1 MATISIAG
9 RSVPQGLG
17 TGTSG
22 FTNPHMEK
30 VTVTT
35 GNVYRVL
42 PDYPCDTWEIYLVQ
56 GTEDPMVRVFGLD
69 DDYANTAT
77 APATSVPAAGT
88 KFELNIEND
97 YENTP
102 KGFDMATLSTK
113 TIIVDQAW
121 QGLQFDVEE
130 KAVAGDP
137 GTVVI
142 KVKAYRAGKCTF
154 DGTFAA
160 GTTDA
165 S

>member
-9 RSVPQGLG
+9 RTKVTQGLG

-30 VTVTT
+30 ATVTT
-35 GNVYRVL
+35 SNVYRVL

-56 GTEDPMVRVFGLD
+56 GTQDPMVRVFGLD
-69 DDYANTAT
+69 GDYANTAT

-88 KFELNIEND
+88 KFELNIADD
-97 YENTP
+97 YLAT
-102 KGFDMATLSTK
+102 GFDMATLSTK

-121 QGLQFDVEE
+121 QGLQFDVAD
-130 KAVAGDP
+130 KSGGGDA
-137 GTVVI
+137 GTVTI

>member
-1 MATISIAG
+1 
-9 RSVPQGLG
+9 
-17 TGTSG
+17 
-22 FTNPHMEK
+22 MEK
-30 VTVTT
+30 ATVTT

-88 KFELNIEND
+88 KFELNIADD
-97 YENTP
+97 YSAT
-102 KGFDMATLSTK
+102 GFDMAALSTK

-130 KAVAGDP
+130 KDAVGDA